1 MRKIVYFDE
10 DSATDYLVIQNGGS
24 FLMEDLNENKI
35 GGNGEV
41 KVGAKLKSL
50 FNSLFI
56 KGDASIDSN
65 IGVYTSGENLIK
77 TTITNT
83 TLSDFL
89 DILMEDKKD
98 ICCLEN
104 FQLEIM
110 KNSIAYFQTITP
122 YLGMAEGNFRIDD
135 NLAISINRIYEV
147 LKLGKGYYELIG
159 KKEDQEYIFRFNN
172 SSFKNNYG
180 ITDLLQMDLK
190 YYGIQVGKEEKE
202 QLDFTKMFGNST
214 SKTIIELSE
223 NDSQR
228 DELKL
233 PIYDIIL
240 AGVE

>member
-1 MRKIVYFDE
+1 M
-10 DSATDYLVIQNGGS
+10 
-24 FLMEDLNENKI
+24 
-35 GGNGEV
+35 
-41 KVGAKLKSL
+41 
-50 FNSLFI
+50 
-56 KGDASIDSN
+56 
-65 IGVYTSGENLIK
+65 
-77 TTITNT
+77 
-83 TLSDFL
+83 
-89 DILMEDKKD
+89 
-98 ICCLEN
+98 
-104 FQLEIM
+104 
-110 KNSIAYFQTITP
+110 
-122 YLGMAEGNFRIDD
+122 
-135 NLAISINRIYEV
+135 